1 MKQSRTFHYLQD
13 ENVYKWVNFSL
24 GYFIMIHK
32 PVTISYGPLSTA
44 VVVCTVSSIYAPEAF
59 KSFRVDTW
67 WPPSLVFFFP
77 SHSVCEDDQL

>member
-1 MKQSRTFHYLQD
+1 MALGEFQVRSHGSFFSAVASSLLLSHTAFTDERTQA
-13 ENVYKWVNFSL
+13 
-24 GYFIMIHK
+24 
-32 PVTISYGPLSTA
+32 T